1 MININL
7 HDYRKEL
14 KKIQTQKRFVKAIS
28 TVGVL
33 LFFILANWAVLK
45 INLNKIRG
53 ETQKLEKA
61 VKKLAPQVKAI
72 QKVQSFKKR
81 KVQIIGEIDNLR
93 GKQFPVSKI
102 ISDLNIAV
110 PSGVWLDS
118 VSQMTTKSLED
129 KKIPVIL
136 FRTLTS
142 KKKKGRKKGKP
153 IYEFI
158 EIKGK
163 ALGEQLIAEYVKNL
177 QEIPYYKMTFLQKST
192 QTIMDGHTIYSFT
205 AYSYMPEDRKEPN
218 KIL

>member
-14 KKIQTQKRFVKAIS
+14 KKIQIQKRVVKAIS

-33 LFFILANWAVLK
+33 IFFILANWAVLK

-102 ISDLNIAV
+102 I
-110 PSGVWLDS
+110 
-118 VSQMTTKSLED
+118 
-129 KKIPVIL
+129 PVIL
-136 FRTLTS
+136 FRTLTL

-158 EIKGK
+158 EINGK
-163 ALGEQLIAEYVKNL
+163 AFGEQLIAEYVKNL